1 MLLTIEMLL
10 REEARRMGVNCTI
23 GDARRRFEGVG
34 IGVGKGGN
42 VVSSTMV
49 AGTCFERGFGDVEMH
64 VLAASLFDL
73 IVSVY

>member
-1 MLLTIEMLL
+1 MNG
-10 REEARRMGVNCTI
+10 AI
-23 GDARRRFEGVG
+23 GDARARFEGVG

-73 IVSVY
+73 IVSVN